1 MKTKTNKPTNF
12 FDYPMKIKKEIVS
25 KTVENANKMQLET
38 FNKTNNDWRDD
49 LISLFIGMKLSMK
62 NKLEIDDFISKI
74 IQQQR
79 EEIIKEIEGKLQF
92 LTRYE
97 RSKFRAHLEGPLED
111 ELEIM
116 LLEED
121 VKNLLEKK

>member
-62 NKLEIDDFISKI
+62 NKLEIDDFISNLL
-74 IQQQR
+74 QQQR
-79 EEIIKEIEGKLQF
+79 EEIIKEIQSDILDFLQEANDEDGIPPMVSEYFNSFYQF
-92 LTRYE
+92 LE
-97 RSKFRAHLEGPLED
+97 NK
-111 ELEIM
+111 
-116 LLEED
+116 
-121 VKNLLEKK
+121 